1 MKIVVK
7 KNNERDIRLSCP
19 NWIAVNR
26 ITASFICKKLRDYGI
41 YIKRRQ
47 LLKFYKLCKQYKK
60 KKNIAI
66 KPTKKVAE
74 TPDWFNKDI
83 KEVISNPRKSK
94 ENVQRRFIGSICCR
108 NRR

>member
-19 NWIAVNR
+19 NWIVINR
-26 ITASFICKKLRDYGI
+26 ITASFICEKLRDYGI

-60 KKNIAI
+60 KNHGWKLI
-66 KPTKKVAE
+66 
-74 TPDWFNKDI
+74 
-83 KEVISNPRKSK
+83 EVESSSK
-94 ENVQRRFIGSICCR
+94 EKVEITM
-108 NRR
+108 

>member
-60 KKNIAI
+60 KNQGWKLI
-66 KPTKKVAE
+66 
-74 TPDWFNKDI
+74 
-83 KEVISNPRKSK
+83 EVESSSK
-94 ENVQRRFIGSICCR
+94 EKVEIIM
-108 NRR
+108 